1 MHIGWRLAAVEFMI
15 LVLLGL
21 YARQNSFM
29 RPAMSASHL
38 GPPDNGHPVDGLVR
52 LLSVKRPHLAHV
64 VEVLNR
70 LVRQEVLRNI
80 YLSTMAVNWAAIF
93 STSGTIITAFCIYF
107 SRPGKPTNY
116 AFIETFNARAP
127 SASMHCACR
136 WLLRAVDSKNLNA
149 NRTKISPAQDS
160 TT

>member
-1 MHIGWRLAAVEFMI
+1 
-15 LVLLGL
+15 
-21 YARQNSFM
+21 M

-93 STSGTIITAFCIYF
+93 STSGTIITAFCLDF
-107 SRPGKPTNY
+107 PRPGKPTNY
-116 AFIETFNARAP
+116 AFIEIFNARAP
-127 SASMHCACR
+127 SPQCIAP
-136 WLLRAVDSKNLNA
+136 VDGYRVPLN
-149 NRTKISPAQDS
+149 RRI
-160 TT
+160 

>member
-1 MHIGWRLAAVEFMI
+1 VGYSYGYFIGRDLLRT
-15 LVLLGL
+15 LVG
-21 YARQNSFM
+21 S
-29 RPAMSASHL
+29 PAMSASHL

-70 LVRQEVLRNI
+70 LVPQEVLRNI

-93 STSGTIITAFCIYF
+93 STSETIITAFCIYF
-107 SRPGKPTNY
+107 PRPRKPTNY
-116 AFIETFNARAP
+116 AFIETFNTRAP

-136 WLLRAVDSKNLNA
+136 WLLRAVESKNLNV